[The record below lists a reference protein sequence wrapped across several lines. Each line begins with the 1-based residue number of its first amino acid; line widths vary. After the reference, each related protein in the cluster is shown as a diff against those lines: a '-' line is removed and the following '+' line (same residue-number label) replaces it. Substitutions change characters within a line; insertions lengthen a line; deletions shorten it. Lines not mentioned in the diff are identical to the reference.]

1 MFLGLREHEMRS
13 NPCIIGVKIPFD
25 PNIII
30 CMSEILLNIEHR
42 KDPGVH
48 EGEAKGQEHMEYMD
62 GAYKKIN
69 YILVSLINE
78 IWELEGRAI
87 ITEEFADLTNNDMH
101 VIEAVGLG
109 EGNNMSCV
117 ARRLN
122 ITTGSLTTSMNHLV
136 KKQYVE
142 RRRSEK
148 DRRVVF
154 VKLTEKGIAAY
165 RHHEDY
171 HRRMTQAVLERLDEE
186 ELPVLVKTLDALSD
200 FFKEYSNSEATANKS
215 V

>member
-1 MFLGLREHEMRS
+1 
-13 NPCIIGVKIPFD
+13 
-25 PNIII
+25 
-30 CMSEILLNIEHR
+30 
-42 KDPGVH
+42 
-48 EGEAKGQEHMEYMD
+48 
-62 GAYKKIN
+62 
-69 YILVSLINE
+69 
-78 IWELEGRAI
+78 
-87 ITEEFADLTNNDMH
+87 MH
-101 VIEAVGLG
+101 VIEAVGL
-109 EGNNMSCV
+109 EKVTTCPV

-165 RHHEDY
+165 RHHDY

>member
-1 MFLGLREHEMRS
+1 
-13 NPCIIGVKIPFD
+13 
-25 PNIII
+25 
-30 CMSEILLNIEHR
+30 MSGILLNIKHR
-42 KDPGVH
+42 RDPGIH

-78 IWELEGRAI
+78 IWELEGKAI

>member
-1 MFLGLREHEMRS
+1 M
-13 NPCIIGVKIPFD
+13 
-25 PNIII
+25 
-30 CMSEILLNIEHR
+30 
-42 KDPGVH
+42 
-48 EGEAKGQEHMEYMD
+48 
-62 GAYKKIN
+62 
-69 YILVSLINE
+69 
-78 IWELEGRAI
+78 
-87 ITEEFADLTNNDMH
+87 
-101 VIEAVGLG
+101 
-109 EGNNMSCV
+109 
-117 ARRLN
+117 
-122 ITTGSLTTSMNHLV
+122 

-148 DRRVVF
+148 DRRLVF